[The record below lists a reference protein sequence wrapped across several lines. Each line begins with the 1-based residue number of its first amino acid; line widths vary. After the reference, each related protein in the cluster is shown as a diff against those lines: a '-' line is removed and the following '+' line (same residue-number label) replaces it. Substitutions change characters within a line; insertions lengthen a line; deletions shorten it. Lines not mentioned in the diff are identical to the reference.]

1 MPCDSHPRRFLS
13 PLHLFL
19 IPRCSPCQVLNLFL
33 ALLLSSFGASNLSS
47 GPDEG
52 EPNKLA
58 QAIDRIDRFIAWVKR
73 SIRAGIMAVI
83 NKVRGRKADA
93 VADGSRSLPLDNTDD
108 NETLADGYLANNA
121 NDKYYHQNNTTQSQ
135 QQQQQQSNN
144 NNNTTSSDPVEV
156 TIADG
161 GTHQTCRQNGTLMPV
176 PNGKFFPTS
185 FSLSPLL

>member
-1 MPCDSHPRRFLS
+1 M
-13 PLHLFL
+13 
-19 IPRCSPCQVLNLFL
+19 LNLFL

-47 GPDEG
+47 GPEEG

-73 SIRAGIMAVI
+73 SIKAGIMAVI

-108 NETLADGYLANNA
+108 NETLADGYLANSA
-121 NDKYYHQNNTTQSQ
+121 NDCPTKYYHQNNTTQSQ
-135 QQQQQQSNN
+135 QQQQQQQLQQQN

-161 GTHQTCRQNGTLMPV
+161 GTPQTCRANGSLVPV
-176 PNGKFFPTS
+176 PNGKLILLYL
-185 FSLSPLL
+185 SLHHYLSSLLSLHIQA